1 MIRDPSDG
9 SVREPNVGKS
19 HHYEMPAAKPATV
32 DPMLEEIKSAIAAGK
47 VKPERISTEWA
58 YQRAW
63 NDGIDFALKQI
74 ERIEKQKDQP

>member
-9 SVREPNVGKS
+9 SVREKPEVGI
-19 HHYEMPAAKPATV
+19 PATV

-47 VKPERISTEWA
+47 VKPERVSTEWA

-63 NDGIDFALKQI
+63 NDGIDFALRQI